1 MSQNIIQLNDY
12 KYIKNPKLSR
22 SSEPIKKYQSKIA
35 VSNKAGRFSTISLIK
50 QTESSLTKENQDFY
64 KFRYSLQDNADDTNT
79 IFFDANSRKFRIRT
93 EENKSSPRTLKDTFN
108 KISIIKVGTNNKKD
122 YNSRNN
128 ISTRNKQIN
137 EKIGLKTENISNKIK
152 PIKFN
157 EKNVRNSETRK
168 EIIKQLKKEKDELI
182 GSNKK
187 NQQSYN
193 MYNNDSN
200 SLKREPEDPSISFK
214 NKNINQNINNLSIN
228 KLGDKNQ
235 KTKSNNNNEEE
246 NPLNKKLNSNIK
258 LSNKKDKEDHNNP
271 NISDNSNKKN
281 NLLKDLNENQQ
292 IKTSQKTEEKTLV
305 IIPGQTIEKK
315 SKVENIENPTEE
327 LIENPDGTINSILKQ
342 TKITTI
348 TENTPIEEN
357 KIKSG
362 QGSPKLPLYKQKMTH
377 IYKTV
382 TSVNQKNSNKKLNN
396 KNKNHDSNKILNKI
410 NNDKNNNTNNNNNVK
425 NNNDNNIVKKNNNNN
440 NKINNNN
447 DKNNNKKEKENKIN
461 EVKDSLN
468 KITKG
473 KNSEENIENLS
484 QLLLNMNEKDK
495 KEYLEKLRKDPNNAN
510 LLKKLENIIGK
521 NKNNAN
527 KNNLNKDSKKQ
538 RSNKKSP
545 SKSPSNKKHDTGFK
559 SLKGDNVE
567 IKNISPLKFD
577 GLFLDLTKYDNQ
589 KREKNPFEGPS
600 PYFELY
606 KERIDKIRQKISSLD
621 SNDLEKSKK

>member
-1 MSQNIIQLNDY
+1 MSQDKIQLYEY

-22 SSEPIKKYQSKIA
+22 SSEPIKKYQSKMA
-35 VSNKAGRFSTISLIK
+35 VSNKAGRFSTIRLIK

-108 KISIIKVGTNNKKD
+108 KISIIKVGQNNKKD

-128 ISTRNKQIN
+128 RTSTRNKQIN
-137 EKIGLKTENISNKIK
+137 EKIGLKRENISNKIK

-193 MYNNDSN
+193 MYNNNSK
-200 SLKREPEDPSISFK
+200 SLKKDQEDSSTSFN

-281 NLLKDLNENQQ
+281 NLLKDLNKNQQ

-305 IIPGQTIEKK
+305 IIFIYYK
-315 SKVENIENPTEE
+315 ILLH
-327 LIENPDGTINSILKQ
+327 LIVSQ
-342 TKITTI
+342 
-348 TENTPIEEN
+348 
-357 KIKSG
+357 
-362 QGSPKLPLYKQKMTH
+362 
-377 IYKTV
+377 
-382 TSVNQKNSNKKLNN
+382 VNQ
-396 KNKNHDSNKILNKI
+396 
-410 NNDKNNNTNNNNNVK
+410 
-425 NNNDNNIVKKNNNNN
+425 
-440 NKINNNN
+440 
-447 DKNNNKKEKENKIN
+447 EK
-461 EVKDSLN
+461 
-468 KITKG
+468 
-473 KNSEENIENLS
+473 
-484 QLLLNMNEKDK
+484 
-495 KEYLEKLRKDPNNAN
+495 
-510 LLKKLENIIGK
+510 
-521 NKNNAN
+521 
-527 KNNLNKDSKKQ
+527 
-538 RSNKKSP
+538 
-545 SKSPSNKKHDTGFK
+545 
-559 SLKGDNVE
+559 
-567 IKNISPLKFD
+567 
-577 GLFLDLTKYDNQ
+577 
-589 KREKNPFEGPS
+589 
-600 PYFELY
+600 
-606 KERIDKIRQKISSLD
+606 
-621 SNDLEKSKK
+621 

>member
-128 ISTRNKQIN
+128 RTSTRNKQIN
-137 EKIGLKTENISNKIK
+137 EKIGLKIENISNKIK

-193 MYNNDSN
+193 MYNNNSN
-200 SLKREPEDPSISFK
+200 SLKKEPEDSSTSFN

-246 NPLNKKLNSNIK
+246 ENPLNKKLNSNIK
-258 LSNKKDKEDHNNP
+258 PSNKKGKEDLNNP

-281 NLLKDLNENQQ
+281 NLLKDLNKNQQ

-410 NNDKNNNTNNNNNVK
+410 
-425 NNNDNNIVKKNNNNN
+425 
-440 NKINNNN
+440 NN